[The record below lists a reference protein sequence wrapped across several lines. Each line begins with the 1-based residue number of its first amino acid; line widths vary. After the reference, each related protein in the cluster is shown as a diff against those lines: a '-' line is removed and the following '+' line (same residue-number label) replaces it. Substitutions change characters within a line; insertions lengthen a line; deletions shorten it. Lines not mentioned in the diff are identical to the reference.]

1 MSAPVSSAPVSSAPV
16 TGDVAAPSS
25 ITPGQN
31 AAPVSPAEVRKMKL
45 KIDNADV
52 EMSESEVIAL
62 AQKGRGADRKFQEAA
77 QLRKEAE
84 QTAAY
89 LKANPREA
97 LAKLGIDVRKFSE
110 DTLMEILTQEQMSP
124 EQRKAQDME
133 KKLRGYEKAEKD
145 AKDTRDRQEAEALEG
160 QHMKTF
166 DEMFVKALGESGLPK
181 TQYTVKRMAELQLVN
196 IRKGLNLDAAQLAKL
211 VREDYMSEQKALYG
225 AADGDALMELL
236 GPEIVKKL
244 SKAQIKKLKSAAPT
258 YSKPTPNREP
268 SSGEPT
274 QQQSWKDF
282 QRKNRGR

>member
-1 MSAPVSSAPVSSAPV
+1 MSNPASSAPTSSAPTSSAPVDGAP
-16 TGDVAAPSS
+16 
-25 ITPGQN
+25 TPGQT
-31 AAPVSPAEVRKMKL
+31 AAPTATPAEVRKMKL

-84 QTAAY
+84 QTAAF

-110 DTLMEILTQEQMSP
+110 ETLMEILTQEQMSP

-145 AKDTRDRQEAEALEG
+145 AKDTRDREEAAALEG
-160 QHMKTF
+160 HHMKTF
-166 DEMFVKALGESGLPK
+166 DDMFVKALGESGLPK

-196 IRKGLNLDAAQLAKL
+196 IRKGLNLDATQLAKL

-225 AADGDALMELL
+225 AADGDALLELL

-244 SKAQIKKLKSAAPT
+244 SKAQIKKLKTAAPQ
-258 YSKPTPNREP
+258 YSKPTPDREP
-268 SSGEPT
+268 SSGEPSA
-274 QQQSWKDF
+274 QQNWKEF